1 MSTISES
8 KFIDV
13 FKNGLKIIPR
23 TLSVKTLLSERNLKR
38 INYRPYYQRNYVWDI
53 EKQTFFIES
62 ILLGTE
68 VPPLILYKSGVSTE
82 VIDGRQRFETL
93 KRFKENDFSLN
104 SKGLMDLPAL
114 KGRSFNTLE
123 DELKEVFLNS
133 YIRVFEFEVITD
145 ISPEVEDKIK

>member
-53 EKQTFFIES
+53 EKQTFFCS
-62 ILLGTE
+62 F
-68 VPPLILYKSGVSTE
+68 S
-82 VIDGRQRFETL
+82 
-93 KRFKENDFSLN
+93 KE
-104 SKGLMDLPAL
+104 
-114 KGRSFNTLE
+114 
-123 DELKEVFLNS
+123 
-133 YIRVFEFEVITD
+133 
-145 ISPEVEDKIK
+145 